1 MEKNKKLIKK
11 EGEASDKEL
20 ENVSGGTEIT
30 GNESIKINN
39 NNFDTSIKFNNV
51 DTSIKINNNNFDTS
65 IKINN
70 NNVDMGIK
78 HSNNLNNRGSFLFLS
93 VARQKY
99 IGLSFA

>member
-51 DTSIKINNNNFDTS
+51 DTSIKINNNNFDMS
-65 IKINN
+65 
-70 NNVDMGIK
+70 IK
-78 HSNNLNNRGSFLFLS
+78 HSNTFNNILQNNNSDIKIL
-93 VARQKY
+93 KNN
-99 IGLSFA
+99 

>member
-51 DTSIKINNNNFDTS
+51 DTSIKINNNNFDMS
-65 IKINN
+65 
-70 NNVDMGIK
+70 IK
-78 HSNNLNNRGSFLFLS
+78 HSNTFNNILLNNDSDMKIL
-93 VARQKY
+93 KNN
-99 IGLSFA
+99 